1 MAQKNRKIILS
12 CAITGSVHTPTMSEY
27 LPITPEQIVDS
38 ALEAA
43 EAGAA
48 ILHLHARDPENG
60 KPSADEAHFQQICP
74 VLAERTNAI
83 LNITT
88 GGSARMSIEERLAYA
103 LKIKP
108 EMCSL
113 NLGSMNFSFHPAAER
128 ITNWRYDWEK
138 EYVEGS
144 KNVVF
149 KNTFADI
156 EYILRNLGDAGTRF
170 ELECYD
176 VGHLHNLAYFVD
188 RNIIK
193 TPLFIQTIFG
203 ILGGLGPDPE
213 NLFVMRSTADRLFG
227 RENYQFSVLGAG
239 RHQMSLLTAGAILGG
254 NVRVGLEDSLY
265 LGPGVKAKS
274 NAEQVKKIRRILEE
288 LSFEIATPAEV
299 REMLQLKGT
308 ENVRFSSSGSAQSP
322 SGPKSGENVQRKQG

>member
-1 MAQKNRKIILS
+1 MAHKNRKIILS

-27 LPITPEQIVDS
+27 LPITPQQIVDS

-43 EAGAA
+43 QAGAA
-48 ILHLHARDPENG
+48 ILHLHARDPQSG
-60 KPSADEAHFQQICP
+60 KPSADAAHFQQICP

-88 GGSARMSIEERLAYA
+88 GGSARMTIEERLGYV
-103 LKIKP
+103 LKVKP

-113 NLGSMNFSFHPAAER
+113 NMGSMNFSFHPVAER
-128 ITNWRYDWEK
+128 VKHWRYDWEK

-144 KNVVF
+144 KGVVF

-176 VGHLHNLAYFVD
+176 VGHLYNLAYFVD
-188 RNIIK
+188 RNVIK
-193 TPLFIQTIFG
+193 TPMFIQAIFG
-203 ILGGLGPDPE
+203 ILGGLGSDPE

-227 RENYQFSVLGAG
+227 RENYQLSILGAG
-239 RHQMSLLTAGAILGG
+239 RHQMSLLTVGAVIGA

-265 LGPGVKAKS
+265 LGPGTKAKS
-274 NAEQVKKIRRILEE
+274 NAEQVTKIRRILEE

-299 REMLQLKGT
+299 REMLQLKGAD
-308 ENVRFSSSGSAQSP
+308 NVHFSSFAQPLSGARS
-322 SGPKSGENVQRKQG
+322 N